1 MTFAQ
6 PFTDY
11 EILDRVGAGAMGT
24 VFKARH
30 RKLSRLVAL
39 KVLRPSLARDRRYV
53 ERLRREARLVASLN
67 HPHIVTGFDLGEEGG
82 YHFFVME
89 FVEGKSL
96 RAALAERGLFPEA
109 FVRKVAQQIGQALAH
124 AHACGIIH
132 RDIKPA
138 NLLLDATGNLKLTD
152 LGLAK
157 GPTDM
162 TLTRDGAT
170 VGTPQYIS
178 PEQARNPQDV
188 DVRSDLYSLGATL
201 YHLAT
206 GVPPFRAE
214 TLAQLIL
221 QVLHDAPVAPERQN
235 PELSAGMSLVLRK
248 LLVKD
253 REARYQTPD
262 ELLADLDRLE
272 QQLPPAVDPALL
284 EVAPP
289 EQPPRASLVRRAAM
303 ALAAIGLLAATL
315 WLGVQWGRHTIV
327 AVAAAE
333 PGQALDAR
341 LANLSTPGERLLAL
355 RAAPLAERSAVP
367 DLARR
372 EQALVQEVR
381 EAVAATANQCLM
393 ARWPDWQARLR
404 EPSSWPDRR
413 QLERELL
420 WPALQQATG
429 LAAADLQ
436 ELAPLPRLEALA
448 SAIDRELAE
457 RDATLLLALDEYFAT
472 VLLARIDERLVA
484 MDFRGAEQVW
494 SDALPGFADGRRWPR
509 RELWSDA
516 VLQRAQERRDRERQR
531 WRGQIDAAEA
541 RIAEQM
547 LEEVEQWLQHCQERR
562 RAGVDPAALLAQLER
577 LPEEL
582 LRVYPSATAFRGQRG
597 LNPWPRIERRC
608 RDAAAE
614 LEQALL
620 ATQAAARERW
630 LEDVWRSLVHGAP
643 HAALELLG
651 DSAADGAVDDGLGEH
666 RRCLRAAATFHD
678 AVLAALARS
687 SQSLLALPREGGG
700 QLVELRAEPH
710 GSGWRLLRVR
720 SGAAPIPTT
729 MAAFRLSDILIGLR
743 GLDREAL
750 AALAPAALELGS
762 LLWAMVTDDQ
772 DAIGVQLQQVA
783 DPFAVHEVWPR
794 LLRLRGQHHEP
805 SAEREPVLATLRRSL
820 QQARA
825 GGSRRDL
832 TLALLHAEARLAG
845 GPASDAGQELLR
857 AARAFLQQASQR
869 EGLTAEVLA
878 ASTPGTV
885 VEVAEAGDAMQVQVS
900 AAAAVLLRG
909 AGEGWYWRD
918 DWLEWDGRELGWAEL
933 VPKALRWS
941 TGLPSSLPKTTLVA
955 ELMLPAALPRRAYA
969 FELRGVGLVL
979 TVAGNEQLGAAFV
992 DGEIRREETA
1002 QKAYARALGNALQAG
1017 APAVVAGGV
1026 HRLELEIDAPLGQR
1040 RARVILRWEGQVLL
1054 DEVRAFE
1061 PLRPVDVQC
1070 IARQQLGVRR
1080 LQVQGSNR

>member
-96 RAALAERGLFPEA
+96 RTALAERGLFPED
-109 FVRKVAQQIGQALAH
+109 FVRKVAQQVAQALAH

-214 TLAQLIL
+214 TLAELIL
-221 QVLHDAPVAPERQN
+221 QVLHDPPVPPERLN

-253 REARYQTPD
+253 RQARYQTPA

-284 EVAPP
+284 EVAP
-289 EQPPRASLVRRAAM
+289 QVQRTPPDSWARRAAM
-303 ALAAIGLLAATL
+303 AAI
-315 WLGVQWGRHTIV
+315 
-327 AVAAAE
+327 AVAALGLSWWLGTQSGHHANAAAVAAD
-333 PGQALDAR
+333 PDQMLDLR
-341 LANLSTPGERLLAL
+341 LLGLNTPGARWLAL
-355 RAAPLAERSAVP
+355 RAAPLAERAAVA

-372 EQALVQEVR
+372 ERELVQEVR
-381 EAVAATANQCLM
+381 DAVANSIQRLLTD
-393 ARWPDWQARLR
+393 DWAALVARLR
-404 EPSSWPDRR
+404 DPASWPDRR
-413 QLERELL
+413 RLERELV
-420 WPALQQATG
+420 WPRLQQDTG
-429 LAAADLQ
+429 LLPEQLQ

-448 SAIDRELAE
+448 AAIDRDIAE
-457 RDATLLLALDEYFAT
+457 RDAGLLLALDDYLTT
-472 VLLARIDERLVA
+472 VLAAQLDERLLA
-484 MDFRGAEQVW
+484 MDFRGAEQLW
-494 SDALPGFADGRRWPR
+494 AEALPGFVATRQGPP
-509 RELWSDA
+509 RELWPEA

-531 WRGQIDAAEA
+531 WRGQLDAAEA

-547 LEEVEQWLQHCQERR
+547 LEEAEQWLLHCQERR
-562 RAGVDPAALLAQLER
+562 RGGADPALLLAELER
-577 LPEEL
+577 FPRDLA
-582 LRVYPSATAFRGQRG
+582 RVYPSPAAFRGQRG

-608 RDAAAE
+608 RDQAAE
-614 LEQALL
+614 IEQAM
-620 ATQAAARERW
+620 AVAQAAARERW
-630 LEDVWRSLVHGAP
+630 LDEVWRLMLHGAP
-643 HAALELLG
+643 QAALELMG
-651 DSAADGAVDDGLGEH
+651 DGTAEALPEDGLAEH
-666 RRCLRAAATFHD
+666 RRCLRAAVLFQD

-687 SQSLLALPREGGG
+687 PQPLLAMPREGTNA
-700 QLVELRAEPH
+700 LVELRAERH
-710 GSGWRLLRVR
+710 GNGWRLLQLRP
-720 SGAAPIPTT
+720 GAEPLPTT
-729 MAAFRLSDILIGLR
+729 LANFRLGEFVIGLR
-743 GLDREAL
+743 SLDQEPLGQL
-750 AALAPAALELGS
+750 AAEVAGLGG
-762 LLWAMVTDDQ
+762 LLWAMVCDDRN
-772 DAIGVQLQQVA
+772 AVGVQLQQ
-783 DPFAVHEVWPR
+783 AVDAFVVRDIGPR
-794 LLRLRGQHHEP
+794 LLRLRGQQGEP
-805 SAEREPVLATLRRSL
+805 AGAREPVLATLRRRL

-832 TLALLHAEARLAG
+832 TLALMHAEAQLG
-845 GPASDAGQELLR
+845 GAPASDAGQELLR
-857 AARAFLQQASQR
+857 EAKAFLQQASRR
-869 EGLTAEVLA
+869 EELAAELLA
-878 ASTPGTV
+878 ASTPGTT
-885 VEVAEAGDAMQVQVS
+885 VEVAESADAL
-900 AAAAVLLRG
+900 AATAVAAVLLRG
-909 AGEGWYWRD
+909 AGEGWYWRE

-933 VPKALRWS
+933 VPKALRWQA
-941 TGLPSSLPKTTLVA
+941 GVPSSLSKTTLVA
-955 ELMLPAALPRRAYA
+955 ELSMPSALARRVHALE
-969 FELRGVGLVL
+969 FRGLGVVL
-979 TVAGNEQLGAAFV
+979 AVAGNEQLGAAWV
-992 DGEIRREETA
+992 DGEIRREDA
-1002 QKAYARALGNALQAG
+1002 VQKAYGRALANALQPG
-1017 APAVVAGGV
+1017 APSVLGGAV
-1026 HRLELEIDAPLGQR
+1026 HRLELEVDAPLGQR
-1040 RARVILRWEGQVLL
+1040 RARVRLRWEDQVLL

-1061 PLRPVDVQC
+1061 PLRAVEVLW
-1070 IARQQLGVRR
+1070 IARQQVGVRL
-1080 LQVQGSNR
+1080 LQVQASSR